1 MRSAPVSGGRETPL
15 NMRVLQLKIPPVALT
30 LICGLLMWGLSAA
43 VPAATFPFPG
53 ALTVAVVVVFI
64 GGVIAISGVFAFL
77 RHSTTTNP
85 MTPDAAES
93 IVTDGI
99 YRFTRNPMYVG
110 LTLALVGWAVFLANA
125 AALLVPPLFV
135 AWLTHFQIKPEE
147 RALVEKF
154 GRTYADYMADVRRW
168 V

>member
-1 MRSAPVSGGRETPL
+1 MRAL
-15 NMRVLQLKIPPVALT
+15 HLKIPPVALT
-30 LICGLLMWGLSAA
+30 LICGIGMWGLAAA
-43 VPAATFPFPG
+43 VPGATFSFVG
-53 ALTVAVVVVFI
+53 ALPVAVALAFV
-64 GGVIAISGVFAFL
+64 GGAIALSGVFAFR

-85 MTPDAAES
+85 MSPDKAES

-110 LTLALVGWAVFLANA
+110 LTVALVGWAIFLGNVV
-125 AALLVPPLFV
+125 ALLVPPLFV
-135 AWLTHFQIKPEE
+135 AYMTHFQIKPEE
-147 RALVEKF
+147 RALLEKF

>member
-1 MRSAPVSGGRETPL
+1 
-15 NMRVLQLKIPPVALT
+15 
-30 LICGLLMWGLSAA
+30 MWGLSAA
-43 VPAATFPFPG
+43 LPTAAFLLPG
-53 ALTVAVVVVFI
+53 SLLVAIAFAFVGGAIAL
-64 GGVIAISGVFAFL
+64 SGVFAFR

-85 MTPDAAES
+85 MSPDKAES

-110 LTLALVGWAVFLANA
+110 LTLALVGWAIFLENA

-135 AWLTHFQIKPEE
+135 VYMTYFQIKPEE
-147 RALVEKF
+147 RALLEKF
-154 GRTYADYMADVRRW
+154 GRTYADYMAVVRRW